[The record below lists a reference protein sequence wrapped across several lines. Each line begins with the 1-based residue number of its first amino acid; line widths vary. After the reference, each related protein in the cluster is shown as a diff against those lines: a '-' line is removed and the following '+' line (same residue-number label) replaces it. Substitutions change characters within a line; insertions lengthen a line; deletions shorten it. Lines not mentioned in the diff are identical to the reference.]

1 MSIRSFIAI
10 ECTSIEIKSK
20 ISGIQKTLITTN
32 ADLKCVQSENIHLTL
47 MFLGDVK
54 ETQIEE
60 VKQIVR
66 QTSFEP
72 FHIDLQGVGV
82 FPNLKRPRTIW
93 AGIQEGNLEIKEI
106 KRKLEK
112 ELAFIG
118 FKTEKRKFH
127 PHFTIC
133 RVRNTRHNK
142 LLLETLLDLNNV
154 VIGEQT
160 VDRITLKKSVLT
172 PRGPI
177 YTVITESQH

>member
-10 ECTSIEIKSK
+10 ECTSNEIKSK
-20 ISGIQKTLITTN
+20 ISGIQKNLITTN
-32 ADLKCVQSENIHLTL
+32 ADLKCVQLENLHLTL
-47 MFLGDVK
+47 QFLGDVK
-54 ETQIEE
+54 TNQIEE

-66 QTSFEP
+66 QTSFTP
-72 FHIDLQGVGV
+72 FQIDIHGVGA

-93 AGIQEGNLEIKEI
+93 AGIREGNLEITDI

-112 ELAFIG
+112 ELALIG

-133 RVRNTRHNK
+133 RVRNTRNSK
-142 LLLETLLDLNNV
+142 QLFETLLNFEND
-154 VIGEQT
+154 IFGEQT
-160 VDRITLKKSVLT
+160 VDHILLKKSVLT

-177 YTVITESQH
+177 YTTLTESQH